1 MTNVARCSS
10 NKAYERK
17 AALLFVF
24 FSFSRAIVFH
34 QSSPLPSR
42 KVDSVFRSHAVQGLL
57 LLDKTGDGP
66 ELQLLGRTVSHV
78 DVGCFFSRNLDYGT
92 LEMGRLGKTQQFR
105 LVRVRIRGGT
115 NP

>member
-42 KVDSVFRSHAVQGLL
+42 KVDSVFRSHAVQGPL

-66 ELQLLGRTVSHV
+66 ELQLLVRTVCHV
-78 DVGCFFSRNLDYGT
+78 DVGCFFFLGT
-92 LEMGRLGKTQQFR
+92 WTTARLKWGDWGRLSNFG
-105 LVRVRIRGGT
+105 
-115 NP
+115 